1 MKNNVSIAEAKR
13 ELSRL
18 VNRAAYGHEV
28 IVLASRG
35 QPKAVLLGI
44 ADYEHL
50 RGAEERIVKLG
61 GLWHETQEITEAEI
75 ARARRKMWKRVGER
89 TV

>member
-1 MKNNVSIAEAKR
+1 MKKNVSIAEAKR
-13 ELSRL
+13 DLSRL

-28 IVLASRG
+28 IILASRG

-44 ADYEHL
+44 EDYEHL
-50 RGAEERIVKLG
+50 RGTEQRIVKLG
-61 GLWHETQEITEAEI
+61 GLWQETPEITEAEI
-75 ARARRKMWKRVGER
+75 AQARQEMWGRVGKR